1 MALPLLNILSM
12 LNILSTRLVR
22 GTFFL
27 GTYGGAC
34 GQCFE
39 QRHCRFISCCL
50 ST

>member
-27 GTYGGAC
+27 GTYGGAADSASS
-34 GQCFE
+34 GGTVA
-39 QRHCRFISCCL
+39 L
-50 ST
+50 SVVV